1 LLIDRMSADRP
12 HVRPGRRRARPRGIA
27 RTALATALA
36 TVLAGAPAPA
46 HALEKGF
53 WGPAEIDGVSQFPL
67 YEQLGVT
74 IFQTSLRWPNVA
86 PARRPADPRDPSDP
100 AYEWPAD
107 LDRVIADAR
116 AHGIEVLLQLYG
128 SPPWA
133 NGGHPGEY
141 APKRSTD
148 FADFA
153 RAAAR
158 RYPTV
163 KRWMIWGEPSR
174 LQNFRPL
181 VPQPLQTRITRAQ
194 ARAPRRYARL
204 LDAAY
209 GQLKAE
215 RSSNVVI
222 GGNTYTTGS
231 IRPADWVRNLR
242 LDSGRPARMDLYGH
256 NPFSFREPDLRNPRS
271 ESVDLSDLDWFSEL
285 VQRHL
290 GRPRHKRVRL
300 FLSEFTM
307 PTAPDREFNLFVSPA
322 VQARW
327 ITKAFRIVRA
337 VGADGLGW
345 IHLRDDPPA
354 GDRRVVNGGLLRHD
368 GTPKPGFYAFMR
380 GG

>member
-1 LLIDRMSADRP
+1 
-12 HVRPGRRRARPRGIA
+12 
-27 RTALATALA
+27 
-36 TVLAGAPAPA
+36 VLAGAPAPA